1 MNEKAK
7 LIAALQELK
16 DGTVKPDATASDEF
30 GQYFAGSQ
38 RELNEPDT
46 KIEIDLLTNLS
57 NHYSGVGNDLDKFE
71 GLLTKLKQEGKYK
84 KFLTPPPGKI
94 FRMMR
99 IGVPTFVHL
108 FNDILPD
115 DWKKDPNK
123 VHVMKKTGVLNP
135 SYKSKIQSWTY
146 SANEGLA
153 SFVTGS
159 NQGEVL
165 LIVVADSNQP
175 NIFLNWQQMKSA
187 INMMMVS
194 TEKEAISFGPVK
206 YMGLA
211 YILYDKDSA
220 YQSVTREGQFFSKNS
235 ERLIKE
241 WKGEVNTL
249 INELLQMVNGFKLN
263 RDESI
268 KLRNQVVLYASRL
281 MNEVVSLEAPL
292 SGNRIDKISHE
303 KIDSILE
310 IYKNFV
316 TLMSELLYDAWSNG
330 EMKEKIGP
338 EIRDK
343 LHNVIRIG
351 LQKIWENEMMTR
363 DKMIGRASP
372 KKAMYTGQKIAGKEI
387 K

>member
-57 NHYSGVGNDLDKFE
+57 NHYSGNGNDLDKFE
-71 GLLTKLKQEGKYK
+71 GLLTKLKKEGKYK

-99 IGVPTFVHL
+99 IGIPVFVHL
-108 FNDILPD
+108 FRDILPD
-115 DWKKDPNK
+115 DWQKDPNK

-146 SANEGLA
+146 SANQGLA
-153 SFVTGS
+153 SFVTGA

-187 INMMMVS
+187 INMAMVS

-211 YILYDKDSA
+211 YVLYDRDKA
-220 YQSVTREGQFFSKNS
+220 YQSITREGQFFNKNS
-235 ERLIKE
+235 EALITQWQNNSIK
-241 WKGEVNTL
+241 L
-249 INELLQMVNGFKLN
+249 IDELLERVNGA
-263 RDESI
+263 RISHPDSI
-268 KLRNQVVLYASRL
+268 KLRNQVVLLGARL
-281 MNEVVSLEAPL
+281 LNDVMSLEAPL
-292 SGNRIDKISHE
+292 SGKDIDRISHQQ
-303 KIDSILE
+303 
-310 IYKNFV
+310 V
-316 TLMSELLYDAWSNG
+316 DAIQNNCRMFSDDISDFFFSTFRNE
-330 EMKEKIGP
+330 EMKEKFGP
-338 EIRDK
+338 EVREKI
-343 LHNVIRIG
+343 HTVIRLG